1 MADVSTLVQRID
13 AEFNASK
20 EKIKKFQSQKVEEH
34 KGREERFEKYG
45 QLLEQ
50 LRGVWKPRL
59 EALAERFDKH
69 VEVTPTVTPS
79 RREATFK
86 FQSPLARID
95 LRFSVATDDDVRNV
109 VFNYDLEV
117 LPILMEFEK
126 HAEAKFPL
134 NAVDHEALA
143 RWFDDRI
150 VAFVRTYLA
159 VHENHYYLKGHMVQ
173 DPIAGVSF
181 PKYAA
186 GATLERGG
194 KTYYFIGEDT
204 CREFERKQPAVAAK

>member
-1 MADVSTLVQRID
+1 MADLSTLIGRID

-20 EKIKKFQSQKVEEH
+20 EKIKKLQTQKVEEH
-34 KGREERFEKYG
+34 KGREERLEKYG
-45 QLLEQ
+45 RVLEQ
-50 LRGVWKPRL
+50 LRDVWKPRL
-59 EALAERFDKH
+59 EALAERFGKH

-95 LRFSVATDDDVRNV
+95 LRFSVVTDDDVQNV
-109 VFNYDLEV
+109 IFNYDLEI

-126 HAEAKFPL
+126 HADAKFPL
-134 NAVDHEALA
+134 DAVDQAALA
-143 RWFDDRI
+143 RWLDDRI
-150 VAFVRTYLA
+150 VAFVRTYLS
-159 VHENHYYLKGHMVQ
+159 VHENSYYLKGHLVQ

-194 KTYYFIGEDT
+194 KTYYFIGEET
-204 CREFERKQPAVAAK
+204 CRQFEKQEKAATK